1 MSLPP
6 LSSSVHTGIP
16 LQNIPL
22 ASLKGVG
29 GKLSDVL
36 AKLGLMNV
44 QDLLFHLPSR
54 YADRTRI
61 ADMSELQSLQPA
73 VIQGV
78 VTSCRV
84 AMGKKRS
91 LVVNLADDTG
101 QVVLRFYF
109 FTAAQQKQLA
119 EGTVLRCYGEP
130 RPGALGLELYH
141 PEYQTVTSLDDLEG
155 LEDTLTPVYPLTEGL
170 SQKRLRGLMLQ
181 ALHILD
187 IRPPA
192 ELLPVEAS
200 ARFGHI
206 SLSQALHLAHNPPPD
221 ANINSLMQGTH
232 PCLQRLAFEELLAHN
247 LAVQQTRLALNQDP
261 APALPA
267 VAALKQQLLSTLPF
281 TPTRAQQKVLAEI
294 ETDLDQHKPMHRLVQ
309 GDVGSGKTLVA
320 ALAALAALG
329 NNYQA
334 ALVAPTEILAEQHR
348 NNFTAW
354 LAPLGF
360 KVAWLAGKVTA
371 SQKRQALADL
381 ASGEAHIAVG
391 THALFEDKVLF
402 KHLGLVIIDEQHRF
416 GVAQRLS
423 LRKKGGVHCPHQ
435 LVMTATPIPRTLAM
449 TAYADLEL
457 SIIDELPPGRT
468 PINTVMISHTKRPQI
483 LERVRAAC
491 AEGQQA
497 YWVCTLVEDSE
508 TLAASAA
515 EETCIL
521 LREAAP
527 ELTIGLV
534 HGRLKS
540 REKDEVMAQFKAGNI
555 HLLVATTVIE
565 VGVDVPNASL
575 MIIENP
581 ERLGLA
587 QLHQIRGRVGR
598 GQVASHC
605 VLLYGQNLSRQ
616 GRERLE
622 VLRNS
627 NDGFVIAEKDLQLRG
642 PGELLGTLQT
652 GDMHFRLAN
661 LQRDAAMI
669 EHIHHTAKL
678 FLNHHPELVNA
689 LIKRWFNVQQD
700 YVKA

>member
-1 MSLPP
+1 MTQLAMPLHNLP
-6 LSSSVHTGIP
+6 T
-16 LQNIPL
+16 

-29 GKLSDVL
+29 SKLAATL
-36 AKLGLMNV
+36 AKLGLNSV
-44 QDLLFHLPSR
+44 QDLLFHLPLR

-61 ADMSELQSLQPA
+61 ADISELQSLQPA
-73 VIQGV
+73 VFQGV
-78 VTSCRV
+78 ITSSRIV
-84 AMGKKRS
+84 MGKKRS
-91 LVVNLADDTG
+91 LAVNVADATG
-101 QVVLRFYF
+101 QIVLRFYF
-109 FTAAQQKQLA
+109 FTAVQQKQLA
-119 EGTVLRCYGEP
+119 EGQYIRGYGEP
-130 RPGALGLELYH
+130 RPGALGLEIYH
-141 PEYQTVTSLDDLEG
+141 PEYQTVASLDDMSQ

-170 SQKRLRGLMLQ
+170 SQKRLRSLMLQ
-181 ALHILD
+181 ALALLD
-187 IRPPA
+187 HNPPA

-200 ARFGHI
+200 AFFGHI
-206 SLSQALHLAHNPPPD
+206 TLASALHLAHNPPAE
-221 ANINSLMQGTH
+221 ANINSLMLGTH

-247 LAVQQTRLALNQDP
+247 LAVQQSRLATHHDN

-267 VAALKQQLLSTLPF
+267 SQSLKQQLLNQLPF
-281 TPTRAQQKVLAEI
+281 NLTHAQMRVLQNLEA
-294 ETDLDQHKPMHRLVQ
+294 DLQSNTPMHRLVQ

-320 ALAALAALG
+320 ALAALCALG
-329 NNYQA
+329 NGYQA

-348 NNFTAW
+348 NNFETW
-354 LAPLGF
+354 LTPLGF

-371 SQKRQALADL
+371 NQKRQALADL
-381 ASGEAHIAVG
+381 ASGHALMAVG
-391 THALFEDKVLF
+391 THALFEDTVIFAK
-402 KHLGLVIIDEQHRF
+402 LGLVIIDEQHRF
-416 GVAQRLS
+416 GVQQRLS
-423 LRKKGGVHCPHQ
+423 LRKKGGEHCPHQ

-457 SIIDELPPGRT
+457 SVIDELPPGRT
-468 PINTVMISHTKRPQI
+468 PINTVMISQTKRPQI

-491 AEGQQA
+491 GEGQQA

-515 EETCIL
+515 EQTAAQ

-527 ELTIGLV
+527 ELSIGLV
-534 HGRLKS
+534 HGRLKG
-540 REKDEVMAQFKAGNI
+540 REKDAVMQDFKAGKV

-598 GQVASHC
+598 GQQASHC
-605 VLLYGQNLSRQ
+605 VLLYGQPLSKQ
-616 GRERLE
+616 GRTRLE

-642 PGELLGTLQT
+642 PGELLGTQQT
-652 GDMHFRLAN
+652 GELHFRLAN
-661 LQRDAAMI
+661 LQRDGAMV
-669 EHIHHTAKL
+669 EQIHHIAKGL
-678 FLNHHPELVNA
+678 LQHHPDNVKALVS
-689 LIKRWFNVQQD
+689 RWFNNQQE